1 MLDLILAATLAATPP
16 AAAPAAGVPTGAE
29 ACAEC
34 HEDAVTGFA
43 GNVHARLRAF
53 EVGDAATGCA
63 SCHGDPAQHLE
74 TGEATTMKKFGDD
87 EKADTAACLDC
98 HGSRHASEWA
108 ASLHATETGCTGC
121 HSIHAKKNPESTCDS
136 CHADVRA
143 LMVAPSHH
151 PVKEGTMSCAS
162 CHNVH
167 VANPG
172 GLKTVERTNDLCT
185 SCHTAQEGPFIFEH
199 APVVEDCLTCH
210 NPHGSVANN
219 LLLANEPFLCLQCHE
234 FHFHTGL
241 EAEDATSITVGGKP
255 YPNVMGKH
263 GYQRGFAT
271 KCTQCHTAVHG
282 SDLPSQTV
290 TGTGKGLAR

>member
-1 MLDLILAATLAATPP
+1 MLSLILATALAAAHPP
-16 AAAPAAGVPTGAE
+16 ALATPAGAE
-29 ACAEC
+29 ACVEC
-34 HEDAVTGFA
+34 HQAAVVGFA
-43 GNVHARLRAF
+43 GNVHARLRPF
-53 EVGDAATGCA
+53 EVGTASTGCS
-63 SCHGDPAQHLE
+63 SCHGDAAKHLE
-74 TGEATTMKKFGDD
+74 SGDATTMKHFGDD
-87 EKADTAACLDC
+87 DKADSTICLDC
-98 HGSRHASEWA
+98 HGNRHASEWG
-108 ASLHATETGCTGC
+108 ASVHATEVGCTSC
-121 HSIHAKKNPESTCDS
+121 HSVHTAVRAESTCDS

-151 PVKEGTMSCAS
+151 PVKEGKMACAS
-162 CHNVH
+162 CHDVH
-167 VANPG
+167 AANPG
-172 GLKTVERTNDLCT
+172 ALKTTERTNDLCT
-185 SCHTAQEGPFIFEH
+185 TCHTAQEGPFIFEH

-241 EAEDATSITVGGKP
+241 GTEDATNITIGGKP
-255 YPNVMGKH
+255 YPNVMGEY

-290 TGTGKGLAR
+290 SGIGKGLVR